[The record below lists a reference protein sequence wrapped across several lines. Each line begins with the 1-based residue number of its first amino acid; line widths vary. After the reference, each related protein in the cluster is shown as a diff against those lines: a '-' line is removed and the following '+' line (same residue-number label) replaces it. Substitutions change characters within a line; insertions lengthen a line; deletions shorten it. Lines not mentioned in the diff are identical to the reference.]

1 MKKKQHPK
9 LPIGEHT
16 LQHVTQTVPKDR
28 KRIAHSKQSMF
39 QRESLETIL

>member
-16 LQHVTQTVPKDR
+16 LQHVAQTVPKTE
-28 KRIAHSKQSMF
+28 
-39 QRESLETIL
+39 RELLIPNSLCFRERA